1 MAKVEFSKGN
11 IPTREELG
19 RIIAEMKG
27 KSTALDD
34 LLSLARE
41 LTEFE
46 HQYGMTSDI
55 FFAKYS
61 RGEIEDAMPF
71 VKWAGRYQLYLD
83 LKSKIQTSLDRVI
96 AA

>member
-19 RIIAEMKG
+19 RIIAEMKS
-27 KSTALDD
+27 KTTALDD

-46 HQYGMTSDI
+46 RQYAMTSDV

-61 RGEIEDAMPF
+61 RGEMSDAMPF
-71 VKWAGRYQLYLD
+71 VKWAGRYQLYRD
-83 LKSKIQTSLDRVI
+83 LKNKIQASLDRVI

>member
-1 MAKVEFSKGN
+1 MAKVEFTKGN
-11 IPTREELG
+11 IPTRDELA
-19 RIIAEMKG
+19 RIIEEMKA
-27 KSTALDD
+27 KSNPVDD
-34 LLSLARE
+34 LLSLARD

-46 HQYGMTSDI
+46 REYAMTSEE

-61 RGEIEDAMPF
+61 RGEMGDAMPF

-83 LKSKIQTSLDRVI
+83 LKNKIQTSLDRVI